1 MHVEASVQYP
11 MVTGGVMIVSTVISC
26 FGKNKPSVKELASV
40 GLAFI
45 GMLTLFAIPIKKY
58 NFKGE

>member
-1 MHVEASVQYP
+1 